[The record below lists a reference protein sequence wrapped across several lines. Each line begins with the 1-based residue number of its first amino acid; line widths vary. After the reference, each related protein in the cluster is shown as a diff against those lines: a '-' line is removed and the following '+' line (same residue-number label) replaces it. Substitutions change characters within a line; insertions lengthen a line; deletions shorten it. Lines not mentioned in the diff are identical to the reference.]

1 MDSITSSPCSSTDVF
16 LSFSGWWVIALLVF
30 SFRIYAD
37 GFCILLSVSTWVG
50 DSFHITLFFLIV
62 SPIFHQLYD
71 HILADVTRWLRWCL
85 KAIPSFEEESCPC
98 DIPGEKRFRNTQ
110 VLNHGLS
117 AFFLCASS
125 FLPLNPIVNPRP
137 FLCTFPPKVSIPAI
151 TFCLYQ
157 SIYLSINHW
166 HWAYYIYWLI
176 STWIHLRK

>member
-1 MDSITSSPCSSTDVF
+1 MDPITSSPWSSTDVF
-16 LSFSGWWVIALLVF
+16 LSFSGWWVTAPLVF

-37 GFCILLSVSTWVG
+37 GLCILLSVSAWLG
-50 DSFHITLFFLIV
+50 DSVHTTLFFLIV

-71 HILADVTRWLRWCL
+71 HILADVTHWCL
-85 KAIPSFEEESCPC
+85 KQFLPLRKKAALVISH
-98 DIPGEKRFRNTQ
+98 PGEKRVHNTE

-151 TFCLYQ
+151 AFCLYQ
-157 SIYLSINHW
+157 SIYLSIDHW
-166 HWAYYIYWLI
+166 HWVYYIYWLI